1 MQSITLTSL
10 GKALSVA
17 PVLLMAS
24 LAASAALAATP
35 AGFASVRPAAPAL
48 PAIVQGRMLRN
59 PGRPA
64 QPVNLGSADQFVLL
78 SKSGITD
85 VPTSAITGGVG
96 ASPITG
102 AADHLTCT
110 EVTGKVYSVDAAG
123 PKPCSIKDPI
133 LLTVGV
139 FDMQSAYTN
148 AAGRAPGVTE
158 LGAGNIGGLTMGPG
172 VYKWSSNVIVPSTVT
187 LNGGPNDVWIFQI
200 AQNFSVANGQS
211 IILTGGAQAKNV
223 FWQVA
228 GQATLGTTSHFQGII
243 LSKTLIALQTG
254 ATVNGRLFAQ
264 TAITLQM
271 NSVAIH

>member
-1 MQSITLTSL
+1 MNAISSTSL
-10 GKALSVA
+10 GKALG
-17 PVLLMAS
+17 VLPILLTAS
-24 LAASAALAATP
+24 LAGSAALAATP
-35 AGFASVRPAAPAL
+35 AGFATAPAH

-64 QPVNLGSADQFVLL
+64 QPVTLGSADLFVIL
-78 SKSGITD
+78 SKSGVTD

-96 ASPITG
+96 TSPITG

-110 EVTGKVYSVDAAG
+110 EVTGRVYSVDAAG
-123 PKPCSIKDPI
+123 PKPCSIVDPI
-133 LLTVGV
+133 LLTVAV
-139 FDMQSAYTN
+139 FDMQSAYAN
-148 AAGRAPGVTE
+148 AAGRAAGVTE

-172 VYKWSSNVIVPSTVT
+172 VYKWSSNVSVPSTVT

-200 AQNFSVANGQS
+200 AQNLSVSNGQS

-228 GQATLGTTSHFQGII
+228 GQATLGTTSHFQGIL
-243 LSKTLIALQTG
+243 LSKTLIAVQTG